1 MVCLGFKGI
10 LLFNYMCVCC
20 VCGGVVVVVVVIFT
34 GVCMFH
40 ENQKKKISDSPGTGI
55 ISGCEPEDMD
65 SNNKAQVLFGISKHS
80 KTYPTLWFV
89 RFG

>member
-40 ENQKKKISDSPGTGI
+40 ENQKKKISDSPGLELELEKLVTSHVGD
-55 ISGCEPEDMD
+55 ET
-65 SNNKAQVLFGISKHS
+65 QTWVLGA
-80 KTYPTLWFV
+80 TV
-89 RFG
+89 GACN